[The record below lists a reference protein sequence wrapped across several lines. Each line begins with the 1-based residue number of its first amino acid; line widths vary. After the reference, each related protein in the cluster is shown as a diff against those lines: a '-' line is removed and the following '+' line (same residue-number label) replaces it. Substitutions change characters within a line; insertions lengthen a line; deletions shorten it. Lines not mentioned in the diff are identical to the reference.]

1 MQSVRILG
9 ARAGQALP
17 FLISEVGACRKAGLR
32 VLLLVP
38 EQYTLQ
44 AEREL
49 VDGLKLP
56 GLMDIDV
63 LSPRRLMRRV
73 RERGGRDPLSPL
85 DSRGRAM
92 ALSQALALCRE

>member
-73 RERGGRDPLSPL
+73 RERGGRDPL
-85 DSRGRAM
+85 
-92 ALSQALALCRE
+92 